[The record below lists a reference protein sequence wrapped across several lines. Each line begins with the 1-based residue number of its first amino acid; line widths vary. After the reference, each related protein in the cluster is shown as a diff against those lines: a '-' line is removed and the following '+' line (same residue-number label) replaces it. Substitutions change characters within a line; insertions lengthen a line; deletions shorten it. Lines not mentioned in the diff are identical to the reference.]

1 MCSLPL
7 PPHTLSASWCY
18 HVCHAPCLY
27 TEINTHTV
35 VPLNLHTHT
44 ATFLPLLHL
53 PPCTTHTLKVGLDS
67 AAFHGRI
74 QREARPNKAAR
85 IAALATRC
93 NVRLAARKLP
103 LQARRRVMWLT
114 ECHLGRLLY
123 IYFLFFP
130 DFPLGSEG
138 RGSVG
143 EGGEAAGGRRGEG
156 GEEER
161 GEEEG
166 RKAGWV
172 IAGFWEEFCV

>member
-74 QREARPNKAAR
+74 QREARANKAAR

-138 RGSVG
+138 RGAWG
-143 EGGEAAGGRRGEG
+143 KGARRREGGGVKGERRRGGRRGGSSLDSGKSFVSE
-156 GEEER
+156 
-161 GEEEG
+161 
-166 RKAGWV
+166 
-172 IAGFWEEFCV
+172 

>member
-138 RGSVG
+138 RGAWG
-143 EGGEAAGGRRGEG
+143 KGARRREGGGVKGERRRGGRRGGSSLDSGKSFVSE
-156 GEEER
+156 
-161 GEEEG
+161 
-166 RKAGWV
+166 
-172 IAGFWEEFCV
+172 